1 MKLNNLIIFDGILF
15 VVFGILL
22 FAFFLPILKKL
33 KYGQS
38 VRTLGPKE
46 HYKKSGTPTMGGI
59 IILIC
64 ILIFYSLLIIEL
76 KNYFHIEL
84 NKCFLILIP
93 IILYAVVGLVDDYL
107 IVFRHNNDGIRPNIK
122 FILQLIIAVIV
133 YFMYLSIYYTNH
145 LNFFGIMIDLKF
157 LYGVFIVFLLVGVSN
172 ATNLT
177 DGIDGLL
184 GINSIISYL
193 GFMILGIYKGEISV
207 AVFSFCAVIALCAFL
222 LFNLPPAKLF
232 MGNIGSLFI
241 GAGLVMMSIVLHVE
255 ILLIFIGFVYFIEVI
270 SVILQVWFFK
280 KKNGE
285 RLFKMSPIHH
295 HLELSGFS
303 ELEIDISFGVLQFI
317 MTVIGVWLGIMFF

>member
-1 MKLNNLIIFDGILF
+1 M
-15 VVFGILL
+15 
-22 FAFFLPILKKL
+22 
-33 KYGQS
+33 
-38 VRTLGPKE
+38 
-46 HYKKSGTPTMGGI
+46 
-59 IILIC
+59 
-64 ILIFYSLLIIEL
+64 
-76 KNYFHIEL
+76 
-84 NKCFLILIP
+84 
-93 IILYAVVGLVDDYL
+93 
-107 IVFRHNNDGIRPNIK
+107 
-122 FILQLIIAVIV
+122 
-133 YFMYLSIYYTNH
+133 
-145 LNFFGIMIDLKF
+145 
-157 LYGVFIVFLLVGVSN
+157 LVGVSN

-184 GINSIISYL
+184 GINSIISYI

-207 AVFSFCAVIALCAFL
+207 AVFSFCIVIALCAFL

-303 ELEIDISFGVLQFI
+303 ELEIDISLGVLQFI
-317 MTVIGVWLGIMFF
+317 MTVIGVWLGIMLF

>member
-1 MKLNNLIIFDGILF
+1 M
-15 VVFGILL
+15 
-22 FAFFLPILKKL
+22 
-33 KYGQS
+33 
-38 VRTLGPKE
+38 
-46 HYKKSGTPTMGGI
+46 
-59 IILIC
+59 
-64 ILIFYSLLIIEL
+64 
-76 KNYFHIEL
+76 
-84 NKCFLILIP
+84 
-93 IILYAVVGLVDDYL
+93 
-107 IVFRHNNDGIRPNIK
+107 
-122 FILQLIIAVIV
+122 
-133 YFMYLSIYYTNH
+133 
-145 LNFFGIMIDLKF
+145 
-157 LYGVFIVFLLVGVSN
+157 LVGVSN

-184 GINSIISYL
+184 GVNSIISYI

-207 AVFSFCAVIALCAFL
+207 VVFSFCAVIALCAFL

-295 HLELSGFS
+295 HLELSGFN